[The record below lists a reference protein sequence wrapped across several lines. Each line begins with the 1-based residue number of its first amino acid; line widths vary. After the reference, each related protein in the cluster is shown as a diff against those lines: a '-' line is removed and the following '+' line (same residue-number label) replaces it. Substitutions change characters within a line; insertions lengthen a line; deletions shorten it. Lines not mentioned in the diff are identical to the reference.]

1 MKKAS
6 VVLSIAIALLLL
18 AIWIQ
23 SGTTSSYKKAASEN
37 SSSANQAAT
46 DQKGVAKPQPPSP
59 KVTAWGILLQVMPR
73 LVDPVAPNALGA
85 AFRDLTLVDFAAKA
99 LESENNRER
108 SPATDRITES
118 LRQLKEQIA
127 AFHTEEDDS
136 DQAPPQT
143 VKLGTIRRTCEELE
157 TIYESSVLDQARELA
172 QRYRCPM
179 HPDVL
184 GIKGATCP
192 KCGMPLE
199 TQVRLSPS
207 DLVVTKAVFPKMV
220 RAQIEIDTP
229 LEVGIEAKGHLTLS
243 WPEGDPVTLDDLSEV
258 HTRKIHLLIIDG
270 SFTDYHHEHPVP
282 TEQPGHYDFAFT
294 PRKPGSYLVWA
305 DVQPNFTGIQ
315 EYAMTVIPAA
325 TQEESLKITKDVLET
340 TVEGLHYTIQFQ
352 NPVKAGEV
360 AMGTLRVTQSDGSGF
375 TQLEPVMGTFAHL
388 VGFHENHITVLH
400 IHPEITQTPAPGDH
414 GGPDLHFRLFA
425 PMPGFF
431 RLFAQ
436 VQRDGVQQFAPF
448 AVNVAPGK
456 TPWIDQE
463 PPHLH

>member
-6 VVLSIAIALLLL
+6 VVVPIVMAVLLL
-18 AIWIQ
+18 AIWILN
-23 SGTTSSYKKAASEN
+23 GTTSRRTAPEDN
-37 SSSANQAAT
+37 SSPPTQANSE
-46 DQKGVAKPQPPSP
+46 QKAVAKPQAPSP
-59 KVTAWGILLQVMPR
+59 TVTAWGMLLQVIPR
-73 LVDPVAPNALGA
+73 LVDPVAPSALGA
-85 AFRDLTLVDFAAKA
+85 TFRDLTLVDFAAKA
-99 LESENNRER
+99 LESENNRKR
-108 SPATDRITES
+108 SPTTDRINKS
-118 LRQLKEQIA
+118 LREVKEQIA

-136 DQAPPQT
+136 DKAAPQT
-143 VKLGTIRRTCEELE
+143 VALGTIKSSCEQLE
-157 TIYESSVLDQARELA
+157 KLYEPSVLVQARELA

-179 HPDVL
+179 HPDVM
-184 GIKGATCP
+184 GMEGTTCP

-207 DLVVTKAVFPKMV
+207 DLTVTNAVFPKMV
-220 RAQIEIDTP
+220 RAQVEIDTP
-229 LEVGIEAKGHLTLS
+229 LEVGVETKAHLSLS

-270 SFTDYHHEHPVP
+270 SFIDYHHEHPVP
-282 TEQPGHYDFAFT
+282 TAQPGHYDFAFT
-294 PRKPGSYLVWA
+294 PRKPGSYLAWA
-305 DVQPNFTGIQ
+305 DIQPNFTGIQ

-325 TQEESLKITKDVLET
+325 TQEEPLKTTKDVLET
-340 TVEGLHYTIQFQ
+340 TVDGLHYTMQFQ

-360 AMGTLRVTQSDGSGF
+360 ALGTLRVTQSNGSGF
-375 TQLEPVMGTFAHL
+375 TRLEPVMGTFAHL

-400 IHPEITQTPAPGDH
+400 IHPEVARTPAPGDH

-436 VQRDGVQQFAPF
+436 IQRDGFQQFAPF
-448 AVNVAPGK
+448 AVNVAPGN

>member
-1 MKKAS
+1 MKRAS
-6 VVLSIAIALLLL
+6 VVVSIAIAFLL
-18 AIWIQ
+18 ARWMLKDAT
-23 SGTTSSYKKAASEN
+23 SGQKAAIGAKP
-37 SSSANQAAT
+37 SASQA
-46 DQKGVAKPQPPSP
+46 VAEQNLVPKPQPPSP
-59 KVTAWGILLQVMPR
+59 KVTAWGMLLQVMPR
-73 LVDPVAPNALGA
+73 LVDPVAPSALGA
-85 AFRDLTLVDFAAKA
+85 TFRDLTLVDFAAKA
-99 LESENNRER
+99 LESENTRER
-108 SPATDRITES
+108 SPTTDRINKS
-118 LRQLKEQIA
+118 LRELKDQIA
-127 AFHTEEDDS
+127 AFHTQQDDS
-136 DQAPPQT
+136 DQAPPKI
-143 VKLGTIRRTCEELE
+143 VALENIRMTCEQLE
-157 TIYESSVLDQARELA
+157 NLYEPSVLIQARELA

-179 HPDVL
+179 HPDVM
-184 GIKGATCP
+184 GTEGATCP

-207 DLVVTKAVFPKMV
+207 DLAVTNAVFPKMV
-220 RAQIEIDTP
+220 RAQVQIDRP
-229 LEVGIEAKGHLTLS
+229 LEVGVEAKAHLTLS

-270 SFTDYHHEHPVP
+270 SFVDYHHEHPVP
-282 TEQPGHYDFAFT
+282 TAQPGHYDFAFT
-294 PRKPGSYLVWA
+294 PRKPGSYLAWA

-360 AMGTLRVTQSDGSGF
+360 AIGTLRVTQSDGSGF

-400 IHPEITQTPAPGDH
+400 IHPEVAHTPAPGDR

-448 AVNVAPGK
+448 AVNVAPGN

>member
-1 MKKAS
+1 MRNA
-6 VVLSIAIALLLL
+6 ARD
-18 AIWIQ
+18 
-23 SGTTSSYKKAASEN
+23 SG
-37 SSSANQAAT
+37 
-46 DQKGVAKPQPPSP
+46 SP
-59 KVTAWGILLQVMPR
+59 
-73 LVDPVAPNALGA
+73 
-85 AFRDLTLVDFAAKA
+85 FA
-99 LESENNRER
+99 
-108 SPATDRITES
+108 
-118 LRQLKEQIA
+118 
-127 AFHTEEDDS
+127 
-136 DQAPPQT
+136 
-143 VKLGTIRRTCEELE
+143 
-157 TIYESSVLDQARELA
+157 
-172 QRYRCPM
+172 
-179 HPDVL
+179 
-184 GIKGATCP
+184 
-192 KCGMPLE
+192 
-199 TQVRLSPS
+199 S
-207 DLVVTKAVFPKMV
+207 DLAVTNAVFPKMV

-229 LEVGIEAKGHLTLS
+229 LEVGVEAKAHLTLS

-282 TEQPGHYDFAFT
+282 TAQPGHYDFAFT
-294 PRKPGSYLVWA
+294 PRKPGSYLAWA

-325 TQEESLKITKDVLET
+325 TQEEPLKITKDVLET

-375 TQLEPVMGTFAHL
+375 TRLEPVMGTFAHL

-400 IHPEITQTPAPGDH
+400 IHPEVAQTPAPGDH

-448 AVNVAPGK
+448 AVNVAPGN